1 MRIGKHVISTGVV
14 VAAAGLAVAGCAKST
29 AATSEEPPAVVQQV
43 PAGEIPTVTLQQ
55 EAADRIGL
63 KTDVVKDE
71 TVDGLQRKVV
81 PYAAILYD
89 PKGDTYAYEAS
100 EPLVFKRV
108 KLVVDTITGDRAV
121 LSDGP
126 PTGTNVVVVG
136 AAELFGT
143 ESEIAE

>member
-1 MRIGKHVISTGVV
+1 MRIGKYVSTGVV
-14 VAAAGLAVAGCAKST
+14 VATSVAAVTGCAKTS
-29 AATSEEPPAVVQQV
+29 AATSEDPPAVVQQV
-43 PAGEIPTVTLQQ
+43 PAGEIPTVTLKQ

-71 TVDGLQRKVV
+71 TVDGLQREVV

-89 PKGDTYAYEAS
+89 PKGDTYAYETSA
-100 EPLVFKRV
+100 PLVFKRV

-121 LSDGP
+121 LTAGP
-126 PTGTNVVVVG
+126 PAGTTVVVVG
-136 AAELFGT
+136 ATELFGT